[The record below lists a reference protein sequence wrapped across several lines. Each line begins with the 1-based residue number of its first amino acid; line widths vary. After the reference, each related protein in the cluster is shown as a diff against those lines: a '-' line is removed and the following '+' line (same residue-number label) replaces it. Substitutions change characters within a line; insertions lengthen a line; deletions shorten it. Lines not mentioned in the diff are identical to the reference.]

1 MMRRAFSVT
10 VAISMALI
18 LSTPTAISAPKIGA
32 TCSKLGA
39 STTISGQY
47 LECKKSGAKKV
58 WTKAARPIPSPT
70 AVSGVEILMTKL
82 EETVLNQTLAYPV
95 SGSAQVSS
103 AIVTLLSGEETGW
116 HRHDAPLYGYILS
129 GVLQVS
135 YDGGVVKTYKT
146 GDALL
151 EAIGTYHNGQNL
163 GTKPVRILVV
173 NIGANGV
180 ENTVKKL

>member
-1 MMRRAFSVT
+1 MMRRAFSLS
-10 VAISMALI
+10 VAISMVLI
-18 LSTPTAISAPKIGA
+18 VSTPLAISAPKIGT

-39 STTISGQY
+39 STVISGQY
-47 LECKKSGAKKV
+47 VECKKSGTKKV
-58 WTKAARPIPSPT
+58 WTKTARPTPSPK
-70 AVSGVEILMTKL
+70 AVSGIEILMTKI
-82 EETVLNQTLAYPV
+82 EETVLNQPLTYPV
-95 SGSAQVSS
+95 SGVAQISS
-103 AIVTLLSGEETGW
+103 AIITLLPGEETGW

-151 EAIGTYHNGQNL
+151 EAVGTYHNGQNL
-163 GTKPVRILVV
+163 GSQPVRILVV
-173 NIGANGV
+173 NIGASGI

>member
-1 MMRRAFSVT
+1 MMRRAFSLS

-18 LSTPTAISAPKIGA
+18 VTTPSAYSAAKIGA

-39 STTISGQY
+39 SIVISGQY
-47 LECKKSGAKKV
+47 LECKKSGTKKI
-58 WTKAARPIPSPT
+58 WTKSARPIPSPT
-70 AVSGVEILMTKL
+70 AVSGVEVLMTKL
-82 EETVLNQTLAYPV
+82 QETVLNQPLAYPV
-95 SGSAQVSS
+95 SGAAQISS
-103 AIVTLLSGEETGW
+103 AIVTLLTGEETGW

-163 GTKPVRILVV
+163 GSQPVRILVV
-173 NIGANGV
+173 NIGASGV

>member
-1 MMRRAFSVT
+1 MMRRAFSLS

-18 LSTPTAISAPKIGA
+18 VTTPSAYSAAKIGA

-39 STTISGQY
+39 SIVISGQH
-47 LECKKSGAKKV
+47 LECKKSGTKKI
-58 WTKAARPIPSPT
+58 WTKAPRPIPSPP
-70 AVSGVEILMTKL
+70 AVSGVDVLMTKL
-82 EETVLNQTLAYPV
+82 QETVLNQPLAYPV
-95 SGSAQVSS
+95 SGAAQISS
-103 AIVTLLSGEETGW
+103 AIVTLLTGEETGW

-163 GTKPVRILVV
+163 GSQPVRILVV
-173 NIGANGV
+173 NIGASGV